1 MEKFRKLVSDKL
13 FKVIGSE
20 AKAMNT
26 KAWVIGGFVRDF
38 LIGRD
43 SKDIDVVV
51 LGDGIELAGRV
62 AARLGPNVKV
72 SVYKT
77 YGTAMIH
84 TPDET
89 EIEFVGARRESYHTE
104 SRKPD
109 VEPGNL
115 EDDQNRRDF
124 TVNALAIS
132 LNKED
137 AGNLL
142 DPFGGLD
149 DLNLKILRTPL
160 DPDITFSDDPLR
172 MMRAV
177 RFAAQ
182 LDFHIHPDTFDAIA
196 RNIER
201 LKIVSKER
209 ITDELNKILLSAKP
223 SIGIDLM
230 DQCGLLQIV
239 LPEFVALKG
248 AEYIDGRGH
257 KDNYRH
263 TLEVLDKT
271 ASVSNDLWLRWA
283 ALLHDIAKPVTKKFD
298 QKTGWTFHGH
308 EVVGSRMVTHIF
320 KRLKLPLNDKMK
332 FVEKLVALHLRPI
345 ALVEDGVTDSAIRR
359 LLFDAG
365 DDIDQLMTLCGADIT
380 SRNPAKIK
388 RYRDNFEHV
397 MNRIAEV
404 EENDKLRNWQPPVSG
419 DLIMKTFGIQPCKK
433 VGDLKA
439 IIRDAILDCRID
451 NTFADAVDLMLT
463 EGARMGLTAKEDP
476 FQYAE

>member
-1 MEKFRKLVSDKL
+1 MENFRKLVSDKL

-20 AKAMNT
+20 AEAMNT

-38 LIGRD
+38 LIGRA

-51 LGDGIELAGRV
+51 IGDGIELAGRV
-62 AARLGPNVKV
+62 AARLGSNVRV
-72 SVYKT
+72 SIFKT

-84 TPDET
+84 TPDDI
-89 EIEFVGARRESYHTE
+89 EIEFVGARRESYHSD

-124 TVNALAIS
+124 TINALAIS
-132 LNKED
+132 LNKD
-137 AGNLL
+137 DTGYLL

-177 RFAAQ
+177 RFASQ
-182 LDFHIHPDTFDAIA
+182 LGFYIHPDTFDAIG
-196 RNIER
+196 RNIHR

-209 ITDELNKILLSAKP
+209 ITDELNKILLSVKP

-230 DQCGLLQIV
+230 DQCGLLQLV

-263 TLEVLDKT
+263 TLEVLDKA
-271 ASVSNDLWLRWA
+271 ASASDDLWLRWA

-308 EVVGSRMVTHIF
+308 EVVGARMVTQIF
-320 KRLKLPLNDKMK
+320 KRLKLPLNEKMK

-345 ALVEDGVTDSAIRR
+345 ALVEEGVTDSAIRR

-365 DDIDQLMTLCGADIT
+365 DEIDQLMTLCGADIT

-388 RYRDNFEHV
+388 RYQDNFELV
-397 MNRIAEV
+397 TKRIAEV
-404 EENDKLRNWQPPVSG
+404 EESDKLRNWQPPVTG
-419 DLIMKTFGIQPCKK
+419 ALIMKTFGIKPCRM
-433 VGDLKA
+433 VGDLKT

-451 NTFADAVDLMLT
+451 NTYSDAVKLMLS
-463 EGARMGLTAKEDP
+463 EGAKMGLTVMEEP
-476 FQYAE
+476 EPNSE